1 VKRTTSQ
8 HESLRPGEHCRITEA
23 EWFDV
28 LESAEV
34 LHQWG
39 SALLVEE
46 AEDGAGTSAAVTSD
60 EASVTLVRA
69 YWRDDS
75 PAHRHTAWR
84 FDAATS
90 QRVRDDVA
98 AIEQASSAV
107 ATLLAQAE
115 ARGSS
120 TLDELTAQN
129 DASEV
134 FTQRAEDFYRELL
147 RLGRPAS

>member
-1 VKRTTSQ
+1 MKRTTSQ

-28 LESAEV
+28 LESAEL

-46 AEDGAGTSAAVTSD
+46 ADFGAGASAAVMSE

-84 FDAATS
+84 FDTATS
-90 QRVRDDVA
+90 QHVRENVA
-98 AIEQASSAV
+98 AIEQASSEV

-120 TLDELTAQN
+120 TIEELAAQK
-129 DASEV
+129 DASEA

-147 RLGRPAS
+147 RLGPKKS